1 MNQIVKLSF
10 VAILVLLLFPGYSSA
25 ASDQAK
31 KACAQK
37 YNSSSDSYYNCTIG
51 FDLGKSKKSKDTE
64 VKLWTRDG
72 GGNKALL
79 TSKCSAISTCAE
91 GHALGD
97 KDKSPAK
104 KSSDDDKKTP
114 TPSPKAV
121 GKAAADAEKTKEA
134 ACSRY
139 KNAENKKQCEQAYNV
154 QAKAKEKKEKKES
167 EGGTDKKSSK
177 DEVEDTKDP
186 ALDCVENP
194 DKCNLIKK
202 YVNPIIAFL
211 TAFVGIAVTI
221 GIISGGIRYASAGD
235 DPGKMNAAKKQIGTA
250 LVALF
255 ALLILYAVI
264 RWITPNI

>member
-10 VAILVLLLFPGYSSA
+10 VITLAVLLFPGFSNA

-37 YNSSSDSYYNCTIG
+37 YKSSSDSYYNCVAG
-51 FDLGKSKKSKDTE
+51 YDLGKSKKSKNTE

-72 GGNKALL
+72 GGNKILL
-79 TSKCSAISTCAE
+79 TSKCSAVSTCAE
-91 GHALGD
+91 GYTLGGKD
-97 KDKSPAK
+97 KD
-104 KSSDDDKKTP
+104 SSKASSEDDKKTP
-114 TPSPKAV
+114 SPTPKAV
-121 GKAAADAEKTKEA
+121 GKAAADAGKTKEA

-139 KNAENKKQCEQAYNV
+139 KNADNKKQCEQAYTA
-154 QAKAKEKKEKKES
+154 QTKAIEKKEAK
-167 EGGTDKKSSK
+167 GDTGKKSS
-177 DEVEDTKDP
+177 DEVEDSKDP
-186 ALDCVENP
+186 ALDCVDNP

-264 RWITPNI
+264 RWITPNIT